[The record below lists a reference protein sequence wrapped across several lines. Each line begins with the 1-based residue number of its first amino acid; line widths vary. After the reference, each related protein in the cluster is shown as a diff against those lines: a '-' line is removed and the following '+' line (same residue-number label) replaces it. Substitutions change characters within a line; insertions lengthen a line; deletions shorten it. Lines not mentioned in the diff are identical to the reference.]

1 MNFKRFFTL
10 FFVTVFFV
18 IVLLFDG
25 VTSAAA
31 QTGTDKDY
39 SYIMGPGDLLTISVF
54 EVPELNITVRVS
66 EDGTVTLPLLG
77 NIKVEGSTRS
87 GMERKLAGLLEENY
101 LKNAQV
107 TIFIK
112 EYQSK
117 KVSIIGAVKNPGNY
131 ELIGKQ
137 TLLQV
142 LSLAGGLTEKAADR
156 IIVIRQDADG
166 KSKSVVIDLEE
177 LMIQGNPKL
186 NIPIASGD
194 IINVPVERFTDIY
207 VFGQVTKPGHIKM
220 RKNSQLTLL
229 RAIAQAG
236 GFTNRARKSAVIIK
250 RIVNN
255 REVKMKVNT
264 KKILRG
270 KKPDVMLKPND
281 VVFVPESIL

>member
-10 FFVTVFFV
+10 FFVM
-18 IVLLFDG
+18 VLLFSS
-25 VTSAAA
+25 VTLAFA
-31 QTGTDKDY
+31 QKSTEKDY
-39 SYIMGPGDLLTISVF
+39 SYFIGPGDLLTISVF

-66 EDGTVTLPLLG
+66 EDGTITLPLLG
-77 NIKVEGSTRS
+77 NIKVEGLTRFEL
-87 GMERKLAGLLEENY
+87 ERKLAGLLEKNY

-156 IIVIRQDADG
+156 IIVIRQYADG
-166 KSKSVVIDLEE
+166 KSKSLKIDLEE
-177 LMIQGNPKL
+177 LMIKGNPKL
-186 NIPIASGD
+186 NIPISSGD

-220 RKNSQLTLL
+220 KKNSQMTLL

-236 GFTNRARKSAVIIK
+236 GFTDRARKSAVIIK

-255 REVKMKVNT
+255 KEVKIKVNT

-270 KKPDVMLKPND
+270 KKPDVILKSND